1 MSTEWHFITDRC
13 ESAFHCLDAIE
24 RPTGSTEPDRLP
36 SATLNAE
43 CSDVMDRLL
52 WEVCGL
58 NKYLKVTG
66 P

>member
-13 ESAFHCLDAIE
+13 ESAFHCLDTIE
-24 RPTGSTEPDRLP
+24 RPTGSTEPEQLP
-36 SATLNAE
+36 SATLTAE

-52 WEVCGL
+52 WNVCGMK
-58 NKYLKVTG
+58 KYRKVTG